1 MWIKRHLRKKHEPV
15 VVIPDNYG
23 SHFTAWWNNIQ
34 PQWRLQPDGSYS
46 TACLLMR
53 TGQPY
58 EKGVLVAYT
67 LLLCLF
73 HGGLLLLHRVVV
85 IQLFGFWLMT
95 LSGYCNRSTTS
106 TGYLPKVNVYRMKHN
121 QNNQKGN

>member
-46 TACLLMR
+46 TACPADENWSALR
-53 TGQPY
+53 
-58 EKGVLVAYT
+58 KG
-67 LLLCLF
+67 
-73 HGGLLLLHRVVV
+73 GSSGLYLVVV
-85 IQLFGFWLMT
+85 S
-95 LSGYCNRSTTS
+95 LSWWIAAVTQSGGDSAVWILVDDFIWVLQQIYNK
-106 TGYLPKVNVYRMKHN
+106 YWIYPKGKRV
-121 QNNQKGN
+121 QKEAQSEQPKR